1 MVCNSVKVN
10 STQQPPSGNYIGFYY
25 KYQITLAS
33 SVTTSWTNLNSLSL
47 FFSYT
52 GVYMITARFTI
63 DYLTNNMS
71 QALYY
76 ALSTS
81 STGLDTNATV
91 DMYYVSQGVS
101 AYVKTTINVHRTI
114 YISSTSTSVYLI
126 GFSALSSPVFNISNE
141 TTSSISYIRIA

>member
-1 MVCNSVKVN
+1 
-10 STQQPPSGNYIGFYY
+10 
-25 KYQITLAS
+25 
-33 SVTTSWTNLNSLSL
+33 
-47 FFSYT
+47 
-52 GVYMITARFTI
+52 
-63 DYLTNNMS
+63 MS

-91 DMYYVSQGVS
+91 DMYYLSQGF
-101 AYVKTTINVHRTI
+101 AANVKTIINVHRTI

-126 GFSALSSPVFNISNE
+126 GFSALSSPVFNISSE